1 MYALGL
7 DIGTT
12 SLSAAA
18 IDTATGRQ
26 LASVTVAN
34 DAAIPGGD
42 AERLQSPE
50 RLAAL
55 AQELLDAVSEKLDE
69 RPRCIGVTG
78 QMHGRLYYDALGR
91 AVSPL
96 ATWED
101 GRGDI
106 LRGGT
111 TRARALSA
119 LTGYDMATG
128 YGLTTCY
135 CDVLD
140 GAIPAS
146 AAGMCTIADYVV
158 MRLTSRRSALA
169 HASNAAS
176 FGLFDLAA
184 GRFDAAAVA
193 AASLPAELL
202 PEIAPGEVI
211 AGATPDGVPVAVAI
225 GDNQAGIFAAARL
238 GGDAVINIGTSSQL
252 SVQADF
258 TAPPRGLECRPYVG
272 GKYIWLGAGLCGGS
286 AIAELNALFRDVC
299 AHAGLTLDAAA
310 VYALMERAAAEK
322 RGAENVPEVS
332 TLFRGTRTD
341 PTRRGAI
348 TSLAPGSLDMGRLTF
363 GFYRGVCDELRGF
376 YALLP
381 DALRRGRLIVCGN
394 AARRS
399 KVLLETLSERF
410 GREAQLCSY
419 VEEAAA
425 GAALIAAATL

>member
-12 SLSAAA
+12 SISAAA
-18 IDTATGRQ
+18 IDTETGRE
-26 LASVTVAN
+26 LASVTEHN
-34 DAAIPGGD
+34 DSALPGGA

-50 RLAAL
+50 RIAAL
-55 AQELLDAVSEKLDE
+55 AGSALDTVKTQLGA

-78 QMHGRLYYDALGR
+78 QMHGRLYYDARGR
-91 AVSPL
+91 AVSAL

-106 LRGGT
+106 PRGGT

-140 GAIPAS
+140 GAIPAE
-146 AAGMCTIADYVV
+146 AVGMCTIADYVV
-158 MRLTSRRSALA
+158 MRLTSRRSALV

-176 FGLFDLAA
+176 FGLFNLAA
-184 GRFDAAAVA
+184 GHFDAAAVA
-193 AASLPAELL
+193 AAGIPYTLL
-202 PEIAPGEVI
+202 PELAPGEAI
-211 AGATPDGVPVAVAI
+211 AGETPDGVPVAVAI
-225 GDNQAGIFAAARL
+225 GDNQAGSYAAAGL
-238 GGDAVINIGTSSQL
+238 GGDTVVNIGTSSQL
-252 SVQADF
+252 SVLAAS
-258 TAPPRGLECRPYVG
+258 TTPPRPLECRPYVG

-286 AIAELNALFRDVC
+286 AIAELNALFRDVY
-299 AHAGLTLDAAA
+299 ARAGLALDAAA
-310 VYALMERAAAEK
+310 VYALMERAAAETQ
-322 RGAENVPEVS
+322 GADNVPEVS
-332 TLFRGTRTD
+332 TLFRGTRAD
-341 PTRRGAI
+341 PARRGAI
-348 TSLAPGSLDMGRLTF
+348 TSLAPGSLDMGRLTL

-381 DALRRGRLIVCGN
+381 EALRQGRIVVCGN

-399 KVLLETLSERF
+399 RVLLETLSERF
-410 GREAQLCSY
+410 GRAAQLCSY

-425 GAALIAAATL
+425 GAALIAATL

>member
-12 SLSAAA
+12 SISAAA
-18 IDTATGRQ
+18 IDLTTLRE
-26 LASVTVAN
+26 LASVTEHN
-34 DAAIPGGD
+34 DAALPGGA

-50 RLAAL
+50 RIAAL
-55 AQELLDAVSEKLDE
+55 AESALDAVKTQLGE

-78 QMHGRLYYDALGR
+78 QMHGRLYYDARGR
-91 AVSPL
+91 AVSAL

-106 LRGGT
+106 PRGDT
-111 TRARALSA
+111 TGARALSA

-140 GAIPAS
+140 GAIPAE
-146 AAGMCTIADYVV
+146 AVGMCTIADYVV
-158 MRLTSRRSALA
+158 MRLTSRRSALV

-184 GRFDAAAVA
+184 GRFDADAVA
-193 AASLPAELL
+193 AAGIPYTLL
-202 PEIAPGEVI
+202 PELAPGEAI
-211 AGATPDGVPVAVAI
+211 AGTTPDGVPVSVAI
-225 GDNQAGIFAAARL
+225 GDNQAGIYAAAGL
-238 GGDAVINIGTSSQL
+238 GGDTVVNIGTSSQL
-252 SVQADF
+252 SVLAASN
-258 TAPPRGLECRPYVG
+258 TPPRSLECRPYVG

-286 AIAELNALFRDVC
+286 ALAELNALFRDVY
-299 AHAGLTLDAAA
+299 ARAGLALDAAA
-310 VYALMERAAAEK
+310 VYALMERAAAETQ
-322 RGAENVPEVS
+322 GAENVPEVS
-332 TLFRGTRTD
+332 TLFRGTRAD
-341 PTRRGAI
+341 PARRGEI
-348 TSLAPGSLDMGRLTF
+348 TSLAPGSLDMGRLTL

-381 DALRRGRLIVCGN
+381 EALHQGRLIVCGN

-399 KVLLETLSERF
+399 RVLLETLSERF

-425 GAALIAAATL
+425 GAALIAATL